1 MNFEEKIN
9 ESIKN
14 SMKNKDSL
22 RLESLRSIKSAILL
36 EKTKS
41 SISSEIDEASILK
54 ILQKLVKQRSDSAK
68 IYLDQ
73 NRKDLADVENAQLKI
88 ISEFLPE
95 QLSEIEIDEIVDSV
109 IKEINAS
116 SMKDMG
122 SVINNVNQKVSGRA
136 DGRLVAELVKAK
148 LLSK

>member
-1 MNFEEKIN
+1 MNLEEKIN

-73 NRKDLADVENAQLKI
+73 NRKDLADVENAQLQI

>member
-1 MNFEEKIN
+1 MNLEEKIN

-22 RLESLRSIKSAILL
+22 RLESLRSIKSAILI

-41 SISSEIDEASILK
+41 SISSKIDEVSILK

-95 QLSEIEIDEIVDSV
+95 QLSELEVDEIVDSV

-122 SVINNVNQKVSGRA
+122 LVINNVNQKISGRA
-136 DGRLVAELVKAK
+136 DGRLVAELVKSK

>member
-1 MNFEEKIN
+1 MNLEEKIN
-9 ESIKN
+9 ESIKD

-95 QLSEIEIDEIVDSV
+95 QLSELEVDEIVDSV

-122 SVINNVNQKVSGRA
+122 LVINNVNQKVSGRA

>member
-1 MNFEEKIN
+1 MNLEDKIN
-9 ESIKN
+9 ESIKE

-36 EKTKS
+36 EKTKP
-41 SISSEIDEASILK
+41 SISKEIDEATILK

-68 IYLDQ
+68 IYIDQ
-73 NRKDLADVENAQLKI
+73 NRKDLADIEISQLQI

-95 QLSEIEIDEIVDSV
+95 QLSESEVSQIVDFV

-116 SMKDMG
+116 SIKDMG
-122 SVINNVNQKVSGRA
+122 LVIAKVNQKVSGRA
-136 DGRLVAELVKAK
+136 EGRLIAELVKDK
-148 LLSK
+148 LLNI

>member
-1 MNFEEKIN
+1 MNLEEKIN

-122 SVINNVNQKVSGRA
+122 LVINNVNQKVSGRA

>member
-1 MNFEEKIN
+1 MNLEEKIN

-22 RLESLRSIKSAILL
+22 RLESLRSIKSAILI

-41 SISSEIDEASILK
+41 SISSKIDEVSILK

-95 QLSEIEIDEIVDSV
+95 QLSELEVDEIVDSV

-122 SVINNVNQKVSGRA
+122 LVINNVNQKISGRA

>member
-1 MNFEEKIN
+1 MNLEEKIN

>member
-1 MNFEEKIN
+1 MKLEEKIN
-9 ESIKN
+9 ESIKD

-41 SISSEIDEASILK
+41 SVSSEIDEASIVK

-95 QLSEIEIDEIVDSV
+95 QLSELEVNEIVDSV

-116 SMKDMG
+116 SIKDMG
-122 SVINNVNQKVSGRA
+122 SVIKHVNQKVSGRA
-136 DGRLVAELVKAK
+136 EGRLVAELVKVK

>member
-1 MNFEEKIN
+1 MNLEEKIN
-9 ESIKN
+9 ESIKD

-95 QLSEIEIDEIVDSV
+95 QLSELEVNEIVDSV

-116 SMKDMG
+116 SIKDMG
-122 SVINNVNQKVSGRA
+122 SVIKHVNHKVSGRA
-136 DGRLVAELVKAK
+136 EGRLVAELVKVK
-148 LLSK
+148 LLIK

>member
-1 MNFEEKIN
+1 MNLEEKIN

-22 RLESLRSIKSAILL
+22 RLESLRSIKSAILI

-41 SISSEIDEASILK
+41 STSSKIDEVSILK

-95 QLSEIEIDEIVDSV
+95 QLSELEVDEIVDSV

-122 SVINNVNQKVSGRA
+122 LVINNVNQKISGRA

>member
-1 MNFEEKIN
+1 MNLEEKIN

-95 QLSEIEIDEIVDSV
+95 QLSELEVDEIVDSV

-122 SVINNVNQKVSGRA
+122 LVINNVNQKVSGRA

>member
-1 MNFEEKIN
+1 MRT
-9 ESIKN
+9 SIT
-14 SMKNKDSL
+14 
-22 RLESLRSIKSAILL
+22 EHPQI
-36 EKTKS
+36 
-41 SISSEIDEASILK
+41 
-54 ILQKLVKQRSDSAK
+54 K

-73 NRKDLADVENAQLKI
+73 NRKDLADVENAHLKI

-95 QLSEIEIDEIVDSV
+95 QLSELEVDEIVDSV

-122 SVINNVNQKVSGRA
+122 LVINNVNQKISGRA

>member
-1 MNFEEKIN
+1 MNLEEKIN

-122 SVINNVNQKVSGRA
+122 SVINKVNQKVSGRA